1 MVPLQP
7 RGGGGAAVE
16 IRGLRVCY
24 GPLVA
29 VDGLDLDVRPGEILG
44 LLGRNGAGK
53 TTTIETMVGLQRGCE
68 GSVRVLGMDPWRDAL
83 LLRQRIGVQ
92 LQEPVF
98 HPYLGLLEALELLG
112 SFYQRRPDPLR
123 LLEGVGLASQ
133 ARARFG
139 QLSGGSRRRFLLAL
153 AMVGDPDLIVL
164 DEPTAGLDP
173 HARQGLLALVRE
185 SRAQGRTVMLATHHL
200 EEARLLCDR
209 VAVLHK
215 GRLRAL
221 GAPVEFCRRTGGDFE
236 SAFLALTGE
245 AEAGGDP
252 W

>member
-1 MVPLQP
+1 MDSGNA
-7 RGGGGAAVE
+7 RGGEGVAVE

-29 VDGLDLDVRPGEILG
+29 VGSLDLEVRSGEIFG

-53 TTTIETMVGLQRGCE
+53 TTTIEAMVGLQRPQAGTI
-68 GSVRVLGMDPWRDAL
+68 RVLGMDPWRDGL
-83 LLRQRIGVQ
+83 RLRQRIGVQ

-98 HPYLGLLEALELLG
+98 HPYLGLREALEFLG
-112 SFYQRRPDPLR
+112 RFYQRHADARR
-123 LLEGVGLASQ
+123 LLERVGLAPQ
-133 ARARFG
+133 AQARFG

-153 AMVGDPDLIVL
+153 AMLGDPDLIVL

-185 SRAQGRTVMLATHHL
+185 SRAEGRTIMLATHHL

-209 VAVLHK
+209 VAVIHQ
-215 GRLRAL
+215 GRLCAL
-221 GAPVEFCRRTGGDFE
+221 GAPVEVCAHAGTDFE
-236 SAFLALTGE
+236 SAFLALTRE
-245 AEAGGDP
+245 AEVEDDP
-252 W
+252 K